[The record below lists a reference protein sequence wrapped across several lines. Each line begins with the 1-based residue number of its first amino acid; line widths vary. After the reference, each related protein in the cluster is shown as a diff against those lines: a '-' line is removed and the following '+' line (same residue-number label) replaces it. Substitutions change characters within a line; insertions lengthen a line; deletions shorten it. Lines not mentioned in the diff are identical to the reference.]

1 MIKRPFWI
9 KTIENAWRSRP
20 IVWLSGARRS
30 GKTTLS
36 KMFDGTT
43 YMNCDLPS
51 VGRRLEDPESFY
63 AGLPAETIVVFD
75 EIHRLSDPSRI
86 LKIAADE
93 YHGIKILATGSSTLE
108 ATKKFRDSL
117 TGRKTSIYLPPVL
130 WDECQDN
137 FNISDL
143 DRRLLHGGLPE
154 PLLADKKDPGYF
166 SEWMDSFFAR
176 DIQELFN
183 VRNRTGYLRL
193 MQLLYRSSGNLI
205 DYTQLSKQSELSR
218 PTVAS
223 YLESLQIAGNIFIL
237 RPFHGGGKR
246 ELTHRPKYYAFD
258 TGMVTFVK
266 GWNVIREEDRGV
278 LWEHLVLDLLRSYY
292 PTSGIFYW
300 QDKSNREIDFIVK
313 HQNDIVDAYE
323 CKINPDNFN
332 VFPLTVFR
340 ETNPNGRNFCIC
352 PYIKESYKKNIKGH
366 IVEFIGRII

>member
-9 KTIENAWRSRP
+9 KTIENAWRLRP

-36 KMFDGTT
+36 KMFDGIT

-51 VGRRLEDPESFY
+51 VGRRLEDPELFY
-63 AGLPAETIVVFD
+63 AGLPAKTTVVFD
-75 EIHRLSDPSRI
+75 EIHRFSDPSRV

-93 YHGIKILATGSSTLE
+93 HPDIKILATGSSTLE

-117 TGRKTSIYLPPVL
+117 TGRKTSVYLSPVL
-130 WDECQDN
+130 WDECQDD

-154 PLLADKKDPGYF
+154 PLMADKKDPGYF

-205 DYTQLSKQSELSR
+205 DFTQLSKQSELSR
-218 PTVAS
+218 PTVVT

-237 RPFHGGGKR
+237 RPYHGGGKR

-266 GWNVIREEDRGV
+266 GWNVIREEDRGI

-292 PTSGIFYW
+292 PNTDIFYW
-300 QDKSNREIDFIVK
+300 QDKSKREIDFIVK
-313 HQNDIVDAYE
+313 QPNDNVDTYE
-323 CKINPDNFN
+323 CKINQDNFN

-340 ETNPNGRNFCIC
+340 ESNPNGRNFCIC
-352 PYIKESYKKNIKGH
+352 PYIKESYKKNIQGH